1 MKNNFSI
8 NADKTKCPGP
18 EEMMD
23 FMGGGLERAEAD
35 AFKKHL
41 ESCSTCRILV
51 DDLKATLSE
60 LKSLTVDEEVREDLV
75 EKIMQGVAGANS
87 VAGHAESSN
96 SLHVF
101 LRLAAGFI
109 ILSVAVLG
117 FGLLWKNSVS
127 DSGIAMKPGSG
138 ESVVPDKVVA
148 VRNTLKWLASVQ
160 QPSGGWDAV
169 SWGGKS
175 EYSLALNGLA
185 LLTFARSGGMMGENI
200 PVIDRSVKYLLGRQA
215 ESGLFGV
222 ESEGMMY
229 NHGIVS
235 VALLEAYAVTRDQM
249 LKPPISKALA
259 FIRGQQLNTGG
270 WGYVNRPGEF
280 ANTPVTLW
288 QLQALILSAKLGWD
302 DRDYS
307 LKRGLRW
314 FSSMID
320 DGGQLGYE
328 RPSHFPEGSATL
340 TAMGAFCMFSASDV
354 WKLSDTGVLLRLQQA
369 LNSLKHEEAQADY
382 YGSYFRAAA
391 LQSVGKNEQ
400 PDGRLVHLQHSL
412 IAMQEHSG
420 GNAGSWSPG
429 DRWGAV
435 GGRIYSTSVAG
446 LTLELASRT
455 FCPAVS
461 F

>member
-1 MKNNFSI
+1 
-8 NADKTKCPGP
+8 
-18 EEMMD
+18 MD
-23 FMGGGLERAEAD
+23 FLNGGLEHGEAED
-35 AFKKHL
+35 VKKHL
-41 ESCSTCRILV
+41 KSCSACRILV
-51 DDLKATLSE
+51 DDLNATMSE

-75 EKIMQGVAGANS
+75 EKIMQNVTGASS
-87 VAGHAESSN
+87 VAGHEERSS
-96 SLHVF
+96 SLHMF

-109 ILSVAVLG
+109 ILSVAILG
-117 FGLLWKNSVS
+117 FGLLRQNSTFQSGVVMNP
-127 DSGIAMKPGSG
+127 DSGASA
-138 ESVVPDKVVA
+138 VPDKVVA

-160 QPSGGWDAV
+160 KISGEWDAV
-169 SWGGKS
+169 GWGGKN
-175 EYSLALNGLA
+175 EYALALNGLA
-185 LLTFARSGGMMGENI
+185 LLTFARSGGMMGENTL
-200 PVIDRSVKYLLGRQA
+200 VVDRSVKYLLGRQK

-222 ESEGMMY
+222 ESDGMMY

-249 LKPPISKALA
+249 LKPQISKALA

-270 WGYVNRPGEF
+270 WGYVNRPGEI

-302 DRDYS
+302 DKDHS

-320 DGGQLGYE
+320 NGGQLGYE

-340 TAMGAFCMFSASDV
+340 TAMGAFCMFSALDV
-354 WKLSDTGVLLRLQQA
+354 GKLSDAGVLLRLQQA
-369 LNSLKHEEAQADY
+369 LNALKHEEAQADY

-391 LQSVGKNEQ
+391 LQSLEKNEQ
-400 PDGRLVHLQHSL
+400 PDGRLTHLQHSL

-420 GNAGSWSPG
+420 GYAGSWSPG
-429 DRWGAV
+429 DRWGSV

-446 LTLELASRT
+446 LTLELANRRGAAAP
-455 FCPAVS
+455 F
-461 F
+461 